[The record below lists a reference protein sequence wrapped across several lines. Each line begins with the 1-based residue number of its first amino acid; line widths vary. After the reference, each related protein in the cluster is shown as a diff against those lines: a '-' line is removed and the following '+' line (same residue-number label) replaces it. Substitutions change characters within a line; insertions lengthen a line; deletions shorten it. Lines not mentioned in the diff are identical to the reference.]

1 MPSTHPSTTDP
12 LPDHALDIEVR
23 GARHRAERAAAAH
36 ALRRAHAVAL
46 LVRSVF
52 PAASAIVADLAG
64 WFSEELIPTLVEIHD
79 ADGAVLWC
87 DDGASV
93 PCLPTGDPDP
103 RWTERRQAVEE
114 HLSVALEFAT
124 PSLAGWHDLDPDR
137 DLALYAIPLPDH
149 RDIQSAVATGVFAV
163 GWHVWVLHHVDTDGD
178 DISLH
183 ASHQAAQSALAQT
196 VRQRWHTIT
205 DQHGIPAT
213 SDRLTN
219 EQAIDLYFARS
230 PSWSHYSLYLD
241 DVDGDLVPVEVF

>member
-1 MPSTHPSTTDP
+1 MSSTHPSTTDQ

-46 LVRSVF
+46 VVRSVF

-64 WFSEELIPTLVEIHD
+64 WFAEELIPTLVEIHD
-79 ADGAVLWC
+79 ADGALLWS
-87 DDGASV
+87 DDGTSV
-93 PCLPTGDPDP
+93 PYLPTGSPDP
-103 RWTERRQAVEE
+103 RWGERRQALEE

-124 PSLAGWHDLDPDR
+124 PSLAGWHDLDPDGEP
-137 DLALYAIPLPDH
+137 ALYAIPLPDH
-149 RDIQSAVATGVFAV
+149 RDIQSAVGSGLFPV
-163 GWHVWVLHHVDTDGD
+163 GWCVWVLHHVDTDGNH
-178 DISLH
+178 ISLH
-183 ASHQAAQSALAQT
+183 ATHQAAQSALAHT
-196 VRQRWHTIT
+196 VRQRWDTIT

-213 SDRLTN
+213 PDRLTN

-241 DVDGDLVPVEVF
+241 DVDGDLAPVEVF